1 MNLDDVLKNALREV
15 LNEEVPRITENCLK
29 DFFEKQKDT
38 SPPKSNDII
47 FIERVKELT
56 GLSSATIYSRVS
68 KKTIP
73 VQCRQRPLV
82 FSEKHIRMWLQAN
95 RPKTDSIEEIEDILK
110 QKAVNVNNES

>member
-1 MNLDDVLKNALREV
+1 MNLNDVLKNALREV

-29 DFFEKQKDT
+29 DFFEKKKYYP
-38 SPPKSNDII
+38 PPKSNDLI

-73 VQCRQRPLV
+73 VLCRQRPLL
-82 FSEKHIRMWLQAN
+82 FSEKHIIKWLKAN
-95 RPKTDSIEEIEDILK
+95 RPRTTSLKVIEDILREIEK
-110 QKAVNVNNES
+110 DEYNEP